1 MYELLYDGLMIFMGI
16 LVEATPFILV
26 GVLMSAVLQRWVGR
40 ERLLKIFPKN
50 VFGASLA
57 AVGMGFCFP
66 VCECGNIPVARRLV
80 AEGVP
85 VHAAITFLLA
95 APTFN
100 PVVILATAAA
110 FKGQPEMVWVR
121 IVVSLFIALGFGLLF
136 SRNARIQDWVQ
147 ITPKVDAHEHKSSS
161 TGEACCAAPSV
172 SSSMASEF
180 FEMMGWLILGAAVA
194 SFLQVLIPRSVL
206 LSLGSGE
213 VLSVVA
219 MMILAILVSICSNV
233 DAFFALN
240 YTSTFSSGALLA
252 FLILGPMLDV
262 KSILM
267 LRTLFKPRFIVLL
280 SVLLV
285 TVVGLIALLI
295 NFHMIPFLN
304 LP

>member
-1 MYELLYDGLMIFMGI
+1 MVELLYDGLMIFMGI

-26 GVLMSAVLQRWVGR
+26 GVLMSAVLQRFVGR

-57 AVGMGFCFP
+57 AVGMGFFFP

-100 PVVILATAAA
+100 PIVILATAAA

-147 ITPKVDAHEHKSSS
+147 PNIEPH
-161 TGEACCAAPSV
+161 GEACCASPSLA
-172 SSSMASEF
+172 SSMVSEF

-206 LSLGSGE
+206 LGLGSGE

-267 LRTLFKPRFIVLL
+267 LRTLFKTRFIVLL

-285 TVVGLIALLI
+285 TVVGLIGLLI